1 MSLSRTAPT
10 ATLASMPAE
19 PAFQV
24 ALGEAVKARRN
35 SLGLTQEQVSLRSDL
50 HQRWLSNVETGKRNP
65 SYASLRRLADALDLS
80 TAELIAHAEA
90 AEAAGP
96 QKSAKQKVASSRR

>member
-1 MSLSRTAPT
+1 MSLSRPALT

-24 ALGEAVKARRN
+24 ALGQAVKARRN

-65 SYASLRRLADALDLS
+65 SYASLRRLAGALDLS

-90 AEAAGP
+90 AESEGP
-96 QKSAKQKVASSRR
+96 QKSARPKAAGTRR